1 VVRVGGEGSGK
12 KSLAE
17 KILEDLEDEEDEEGG
32 FLICYDF
39 KEKPRTPFY
48 KNLERLF
55 SSLEGGSMIQKSVV
69 SCRRLKT
76 ALAIRALAEHYGAEV
91 KVFRAEEID

>member
-1 VVRVGGEGSGK
+1 MGGEGSGK
-12 KSLAE
+12 KSLAQ

-32 FLICYDF
+32 YLICYDF

-48 KNLERLF
+48 TNLERLF
-55 SSLEGGSMIQKSVV
+55 SSLEDGSLIQKSVV

-76 ALAIRALAEHYGAEV
+76 VQAVNRLAKHYGAEALI
-91 KVFRAEEID
+91 FRAELIEGTP